1 MSVDSPR
8 YLFTPELLDGRLV
21 SDISVPVQKD
31 GASKRDEDS
40 TTSKPTTR
48 RTSPSRWQTFEY
60 IIYYAVILY
69 AVPSMFNAA
78 YQISKEDHP
87 NYLRYS
93 SILSKGWIFGRK
105 VDNTDMQ
112 YKGFRNNIPILA
124 VVLAAHTAL
133 RKISAKVLGSAD
145 IQSRMIFDNLF
156 AAIFLI
162 ALHGISY
169 FKVVILLATN
179 YAILKSLGP
188 SKATPFVT
196 WGFNLA
202 VLFLNEWN
210 KGYRFGRMFGP
221 EYGYIDTKYGG
232 IMPRWEVHFNLT
244 MLRVISFNM
253 DYYWALTTGPDLEP
267 PPSHLSDKDRVT
279 TSHPMT
285 YYNFALYHA
294 YCLYSPLYL
303 AGPIIT
309 FNDFV
314 AQNLHAA
321 RQALPSTSIKPVLLY
336 GFRFLIS
343 LLCMEFILHYC
354 YVQAISRASHAP
366 YNAWINDTP
375 FQLMM
380 IGYFNLQIIWL
391 KLLIPWRFFRLWSLV
406 DSIDPPENMLRCM
419 SDNYSAAGF
428 WRGWHRSYNKWNIR
442 YIYVPLGGSKK
453 RPILNMLIV
462 FTFVALWHDLSL
474 TLLTWGWLIVLFIMP
489 EMIARTLLP
498 YSKYGGNWWFRPLAA
513 AGSTL
518 TILTMCGAN
527 LVGFALGVNGVK
539 QLIYDGII
547 NAGWAGVVFVCA
559 TLGTL
564 FTGVNVMF
572 ELREE
577 EARRGL
583 FLGC

>member
-1 MSVDSPR
+1 
-8 YLFTPELLDGRLV
+8 
-21 SDISVPVQKD
+21 
-31 GASKRDEDS
+31 
-40 TTSKPTTR
+40 
-48 RTSPSRWQTFEY
+48 
-60 IIYYAVILY
+60 
-69 AVPSMFNAA
+69 
-78 YQISKEDHP
+78 
-87 NYLRYS
+87 
-93 SILSKGWIFGRK
+93 
-105 VDNTDMQ
+105 
-112 YKGFRNNIPILA
+112 
-124 VVLAAHTAL
+124 
-133 RKISAKVLGSAD
+133 
-145 IQSRMIFDNLF
+145 
-156 AAIFLI
+156 
-162 ALHGISY
+162 
-169 FKVVILLATN
+169 
-179 YAILKSLGP
+179 
-188 SKATPFVT
+188 
-196 WGFNLA
+196 
-202 VLFLNEWN
+202 
-210 KGYRFGRMFGP
+210 
-221 EYGYIDTKYGG
+221 
-232 IMPRWEVHFNLT
+232 

-253 DYYWALTTGPDLEP
+253 DYYWALTTGPDLERRKKP
-267 PPSHLSDKDRVT
+267 PPSHLSDKDRVS
-279 TSHPMT
+279 TSQPMS

-321 RQALPSTSIKPVLLY
+321 RQALPSTSLKPVLLY
-336 GFRFLIS
+336 GIRFLLS

-354 YVQAISRASHAP
+354 YVQAISKASHAP

-419 SDNYSAAGF
+419 SDNYSAVGF
-428 WRGWHRSYNKWNIR
+428 WRGWHRSYNRWNIR
-442 YIYVPLGGSKK
+442 YIYIPLGGSKK

-489 EMIARTLLP
+489 EMIARTILP
-498 YSKYGGNWWFRPLAA
+498 YSKYGGNWWYRPLAA
-513 AGSTL
+513 VGSTL

-547 NAGWAGVVFVCA
+547 NAGWAGIVFVGA

-564 FTGVNVMF
+564 FVGVNFMF